1 MTLKVGLRLT
11 DEGRRQWMENAAI
24 FQQLQ
29 QAERLSK
36 ATADAMDRLSEA
48 ELIKA
53 KGAAKFLEQSGFR
66 MNIDTAAW
74 KGLVNL

>member
-1 MTLKVGLRLT
+1 MSLRVGLRLT
-11 DEGRRQWMENAAI
+11 DEGRRQWIENAAI
-24 FQQLQ
+24 FQQL
-29 QAERLSK
+29 AESERLSR
-36 ATADAMDRLSEA
+36 AVADVMDRLSEA

-66 MNIDTAAW
+66 MNIDTTAW